1 MYNLRISGYCTT
13 AVQLVSHP
21 QSVVTLFTAPISSEK
36 NGMANPTS
44 LDKLPRKGGRCFALT
59 SKFDDKTKKRDGM
72 SERKEEKVEAQVLA
86 KSGQREAT
94 PNIANYANTKY
105 TVSISDLMASVT
117 SFFL

>member
-1 MYNLRISGYCTT
+1 
-13 AVQLVSHP
+13 
-21 QSVVTLFTAPISSEK
+21 
-36 NGMANPTS
+36 
-44 LDKLPRKGGRCFALT
+44 
-59 SKFDDKTKKRDGM
+59 M

-117 SFFL
+117 SFFCGLQWTHADTRAKSGFINLTYARKIVKASSLSSPAHESARKKTHHKPVSLLLKS